1 MAQQPAAAEHH
12 EGRAMRNWVKSPLS
26 REKLWTPC
34 ERDFADGVEHS
45 AALCQVFDSIYLDIP
60 MARVKFNVNTEYA
73 YLQNFK
79 ILQGSFPFNCASAYQ
94 TNKDQINKQ
103 ASKVLKGSN
112 NRLLYKTW
120 HRSSRQRRTTRQM
133 QDAR

>member
-12 EGRAMRNWVKSPLS
+12 EGRAMRNWVKSPFP
-26 REKLWTPC
+26 REKLRTPC
-34 ERDFADGVEHS
+34 EPDFADGVEHS

-79 ILQGSFPFNCASAYQ
+79 ILQGSFPLNTVAAPIKQ
-94 TNKDQINKQ
+94 NNQQPNKQ
-103 ASKVLKGSN
+103 ASKQVLTGSN

-120 HRSSRQRRTTRQM
+120 HRSSRQRRTARQM
-133 QDAR
+133 

>member
-12 EGRAMRNWVKSPLS
+12 EGRAMRNWVKSPFP
-26 REKLWTPC
+26 REKLRTPC
-34 ERDFADGVEHS
+34 EPDFADGVEHS

-79 ILQGSFPFNCASAYQ
+79 ILQGSFTLQHSGSGLS
-94 TNKDQINKQ
+94 NKQ
-103 ASKVLKGSN
+103 RPK
-112 NRLLYKTW
+112 
-120 HRSSRQRRTTRQM
+120 
-133 QDAR
+133 